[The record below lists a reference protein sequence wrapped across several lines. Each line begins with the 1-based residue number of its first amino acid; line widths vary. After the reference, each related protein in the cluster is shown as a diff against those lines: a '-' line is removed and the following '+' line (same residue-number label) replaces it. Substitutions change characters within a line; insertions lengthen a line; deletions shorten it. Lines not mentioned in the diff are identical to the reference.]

1 MYCEYQY
8 IIVKSKQETKTITTK
23 GGIVIAKSAS
33 VYARIDPVLKEQAE
47 TILST
52 LGIPTSNAIDMF
64 FKQIVLKKG
73 LPFEVRLPYEKPV
86 CMGALSKEE
95 LNAKIEKGYTNIL
108 EGKTK
113 PAKQAFDEMRKD
125 YNLQKKIEIL
135 ANSLFFHNYQSFKAV
150 RGTTQIPSSL

>member
-1 MYCEYQY
+1 M
-8 IIVKSKQETKTITTK
+8 
-23 GGIVIAKSAS
+23 AKSAS

-64 FKQIVLKKG
+64 FKKG

-95 LNAKIEKGYTNIL
+95 LNAKIEKGYTDIL

-125 YNLQKKIEIL
+125 FNL
-135 ANSLFFHNYQSFKAV
+135 
-150 RGTTQIPSSL
+150 